1 MSDIKIEV
9 REDGETYVVTDDV
22 GYKYLNTR
30 VTELEGS
37 LEASLKEA
45 WENISDKVYEWLS
58 NLQVNIVDNK
68 VVEELPEVGEP
79 GILYL
84 VPNEDGTAYT
94 SYIYSNDMWV
104 KLAVIDFT
112 KYVQTTRTVNGKA
125 LSSDI
130 TLTATDIGGKETTAS
145 GSHSQATGYITTA
158 SGTDSHA
165 EGHCTTASGDIS
177 HAEGADSSAVGY
189 GTHAE
194 GCQTYA
200 AGGFT
205 HTEGFM
211 ATSTD
216 SSYASHAEGIGT
228 VANGSAQ
235 HVQGQFN
242 VIDEREEFA
251 FIVGNGTQNGA
262 NVNRSNAA
270 ALSRVG
276 DLYLG
281 GSVYIDCDNNSEN
294 GTKVSLDAESII
306 GLMKDELYKK
316 IYPVGSVYMTSQ
328 ESFDPNTS
336 FGGTWTQITSDS
348 YLKAVTTNGGTT
360 GGELE
365 HKIASD
371 NLPEH
376 SHKMNHSHQIAGGK
390 NIISSNNSW
399 EFETFNGV
407 LSNGNKAYKLTM
419 VKNSSTTANRQWT
432 DSYTGTTS
440 DSGYLN
446 SPYYPGYYGVY
457 VWERTE

>member
-37 LEASLKEA
+37 LEESLKQA
-45 WENISDKVYEWLS
+45 WENISDKVYTWLS
-58 NLQVNIVDNK
+58 NLQVNIVENK
-68 VVEELPEVGEP
+68 IVDALPDAGEP
-79 GILYL
+79 GVLYL
-84 VPNEDGTAYT
+84 VPNEEETAYT

-112 KYVQTTRTVNGKA
+112 KYVLNTRKVNGKA

-130 TLTATDIGGKETTAS
+130 TLTATDIGGYQTTAS
-145 GSHSQATGYITTA
+145 GSNA
-158 SGTDSHA
+158 HA
-165 EGHCTTASGDIS
+165 EGLGSIASGD
-177 HAEGADSSAVGY
+177 
-189 GTHAE
+189 
-194 GCQTYA
+194 
-200 AGGFT
+200 
-205 HTEGFM
+205 
-211 ATSTD
+211 
-216 SSYASHAEGIGT
+216 ASHAEGRSSEASGPFSHAEGVNTEAT
-228 VANGSAQ
+228 VLCAHVEGALSKANGHYSHAEGSETKANGENSHAEGWGTIAEADAQ
-235 HVQGQFN
+235 HVQGTYN
-242 VIDEREEFA
+242 VVDSNNSFA
-251 FIVGNGTQNGA
+251 WIVGNGLDVDGTGA
-262 NVNRSNAA
+262 GRSNAS
-270 ALSRVG
+270 ALDWNG
-276 DLYLG
+276 NLYLG
-281 GSVYIDCDNNSEN
+281 GSVYINCDENSEN

-316 IYPVGSVYMTSQ
+316 IYPVGSVYMTSKAD
-328 ESFDPNTS
+328 FNPNTS

-365 HKIASD
+365 HKITSD
-371 NLPEH
+371 NLPNH
-376 SHKMNHSHQIAGGK
+376 THNIKHSHQMANGYYL
-390 NIISSNNSW
+390 ISSNKSW

-407 LSNGNKAYKLTM
+407 LSDGNKAYKLTM
-419 VKNSSTTANRQWT
+419 VKNSSTTSNRKYT

-440 DSGYLN
+440 DTDFLN